1 MIENIP
7 YRKEF
12 SYKLLSKPNNFKISY
27 EINPYMNKNSKIENY
42 EDDWCSIVKELR
54 KYTKIK
60 TVNYKNY
67 NIKELDITQYPD
79 IVFAANHGLGIPGTN
94 KIILSN
100 MNNKQ
105 RVNEI
110 KYFKM
115 WCDNQGYNTLEINDK
130 YKFEGEGDGI
140 WHPKR
145 DLLWLGYGFRSDY
158 GAIEEIDTIIESKTI
173 SLELTDERY
182 YHLDV
187 CFTPLSETDVLII
200 PDAFTSDSLDKIVD
214 IFENVYYVPKSEKNT
229 FACNSKMISKNTVAI
244 DKINS
249 KTIKL
254 LNKKGYNVLEVD
266 TKEFRKAGGSIDCLT
281 LEIP

>member
-1 MIENIP
+1 MIKNIP

-12 SYKLLSKPNNFKISY
+12 SYKLLSKPNNFRISY
-27 EINPYMNKNSKIENY
+27 EINPYMDKNTKIQNY
-42 EDDWCSIVKELR
+42 EDDWYSIVEEL
-54 KYTKIK
+54 KTHTQIK
-60 TVNYKNY
+60 TVNYDNY
-67 NIKELDITQYPD
+67 NIKDLDVNQYPD
-79 IVFAANHGLGIPGTN
+79 IVFVANHGLGIPGTN

-105 RVNEI
+105 RTNEI
-110 KYFKM
+110 DYFET
-115 WCDNQGYNTLEINDK
+115 WCENHGYDTLEISDK

-158 GAIEEIDTIIESKTI
+158 GAIEEISTIVESKTI
-173 SLELTDERY
+173 SLELTDEKY

-200 PDAFTSDSLDKIVD
+200 PEAFTFESIDKIKQ
-214 IFENVYYVPKSEKNT
+214 IFENVYHVPQSERDT
-229 FACNSKMISKNTVAI
+229 FACNANLISENTIAI
-244 DKINS
+244 DKINNE
-249 KTIKL
+249 TIKL
-254 LNKKGYNVLEVD
+254 LKNKGYNTLELD